1 MIHDCTLYKH
11 LISDEN
17 IYLSIFSLNSY
28 VNNTELLSYSDK
40 CLLNELI
47 DKYNE
52 IKIDECISK
61 VRNVINRLINENDF
75 FINCRVYFK
84 PKKCNEKNEI
94 EFRPLHTTNIINQI
108 ALVSML
114 NLLIYEPNEDKLMLS
129 SLSRLIPSNFYGNRV
144 SQGPETLY
152 KPWNKQYKK
161 YTSISNELFAKFHK
175 NEEYRYEVCLD
186 IKNFFPSINP
196 EVLYNYI
203 VEKLPVTLKDDNLKL
218 VKQILI
224 KLLYCRIEEDNLNDK
239 TIKKYYSNQDVSK
252 ITKTFVMG
260 IPQGLPQSYFFANI
274 YMIEIGKKFTH
285 VFGGKSLYYV
295 DDSVIFTNSLYEKEN
310 DFQTM
315 LHKVND
321 LIKDFMKEYYNEDE
335 SYIKEY
341 NLELYNFNKCI
352 DYKVKVH
359 DENEKSTYTDILTA
373 NKGEIY
379 LKNIS
384 REASKTGFDINTSY
398 SDEEEKVLNNRI
410 TTLLSEINNEMDLVK
425 KRIEN
430 DNLDERIDIDK
441 EENYLKKLI
450 RYKKYFKYRK
460 NILDYRESNDFQSI
474 GKELISSFLS
484 FLNNNDSLNEF
495 FRLYNEDILE
505 ATIYFVLSNEYKYE
519 RKSENLSTLIN
530 LLRDLNIKLFG
541 YDNNESSYISKLYL
555 KYERGEVELHNVSL
569 YETLSKKIEIKFPRA
584 KRMHEKNIL
593 NYYMEKIHSLKTADF
608 WNKMNIFNEDF
619 HNTIIYVDTNTDE
632 IKRNILNAFF
642 SYIFNVEINDT
653 YNFSKKENRMINYK
667 ELRIL
672 SYVRNRYFNY
682 NNFKNNIEKFS
693 ERENSLKIDYNILE
707 VIRYFRTFVK
717 EPDLVDNLI
726 LIHKYT
732 CDVWKNGSKYLYF
745 YTLHNQ
751 EHAVDLIKSSVEIVK
766 IINFIQ
772 ISKIDYYILFIAC
785 YLHDISMVTLPKLD
799 EFQVDSPESNK
810 IYIEFQNDLERI
822 KPLNDSRKIKKL
834 LKDYYKRID
843 EFYETRVRNNHAKDS
858 AYEIRQ
864 RSDLDFIDKCL
875 RDVIAEVA
883 EAHGYNV
890 FDIYKVKS
898 VASNHL
904 VSKKYMKIILR
915 LADLLDM
922 SSYRVS
928 RPILNN
934 NLSNMSEISSF
945 HWLSHLITDGY
956 NFKVEYIPEYIM
968 EERSIV
974 PNSFL
979 KNKSIIE
986 VITLVIEVNLSQ
998 LTQEKVTTKCKNV
1011 NIRDDINEEGF
1022 TLNCGEE
1029 CTGEKCNFLCKWIT
1043 NKNYYLFQELQAL
1056 QCYLNDIPDNYFKSK
1071 IHVQIKIN
1079 SKTDLSSQQFEIIN
1093 RFINK

>member
-441 EENYLKKLI
+441 EENYLKK
-450 RYKKYFKYRK
+450 
-460 NILDYRESNDFQSI
+460 
-474 GKELISSFLS
+474 
-484 FLNNNDSLNEF
+484 
-495 FRLYNEDILE
+495 
-505 ATIYFVLSNEYKYE
+505 
-519 RKSENLSTLIN
+519 
-530 LLRDLNIKLFG
+530 
-541 YDNNESSYISKLYL
+541 
-555 KYERGEVELHNVSL
+555 
-569 YETLSKKIEIKFPRA
+569 
-584 KRMHEKNIL
+584 
-593 NYYMEKIHSLKTADF
+593 
-608 WNKMNIFNEDF
+608 
-619 HNTIIYVDTNTDE
+619 
-632 IKRNILNAFF
+632 
-642 SYIFNVEINDT
+642 
-653 YNFSKKENRMINYK
+653 
-667 ELRIL
+667 
-672 SYVRNRYFNY
+672 
-682 NNFKNNIEKFS
+682 
-693 ERENSLKIDYNILE
+693 
-707 VIRYFRTFVK
+707 
-717 EPDLVDNLI
+717 
-726 LIHKYT
+726 
-732 CDVWKNGSKYLYF
+732 
-745 YTLHNQ
+745 
-751 EHAVDLIKSSVEIVK
+751 
-766 IINFIQ
+766 
-772 ISKIDYYILFIAC
+772 
-785 YLHDISMVTLPKLD
+785 
-799 EFQVDSPESNK
+799 
-810 IYIEFQNDLERI
+810 
-822 KPLNDSRKIKKL
+822 
-834 LKDYYKRID
+834 
-843 EFYETRVRNNHAKDS
+843 
-858 AYEIRQ
+858 
-864 RSDLDFIDKCL
+864 
-875 RDVIAEVA
+875 
-883 EAHGYNV
+883 
-890 FDIYKVKS
+890 
-898 VASNHL
+898 
-904 VSKKYMKIILR
+904 
-915 LADLLDM
+915 
-922 SSYRVS
+922 
-928 RPILNN
+928 
-934 NLSNMSEISSF
+934 
-945 HWLSHLITDGY
+945 
-956 NFKVEYIPEYIM
+956 
-968 EERSIV
+968 
-974 PNSFL
+974 
-979 KNKSIIE
+979 
-986 VITLVIEVNLSQ
+986 
-998 LTQEKVTTKCKNV
+998 
-1011 NIRDDINEEGF
+1011 
-1022 TLNCGEE
+1022 
-1029 CTGEKCNFLCKWIT
+1029 
-1043 NKNYYLFQELQAL
+1043 
-1056 QCYLNDIPDNYFKSK
+1056 
-1071 IHVQIKIN
+1071 
-1079 SKTDLSSQQFEIIN
+1079 
-1093 RFINK
+1093 